1 MSSKEFLETSFL
13 RFFLFEANVVAFLQ
27 FHFIIRY
34 RVNHSCLFFP
44 EILAFLLLSPLRSLE
59 TDENYDLKFKQK
71 DGISYPEMVSEKFK
85 YICAFSY
92 IVEQNSDSIF
102 REQAIQ
108 DFRPNDGE
116 SVGCGTVYR

>member
-1 MSSKEFLETSFL
+1 MFILPRDPRFSLSFSFAIA
-13 RFFLFEANVVAFLQ
+13 R
-27 FHFIIRY
+27 
-34 RVNHSCLFFP
+34 
-44 EILAFLLLSPLRSLE
+44 
-59 TDENYDLKFKQK
+59 ENYDLKFKQK

-102 REQAIQ
+102 REQAIR

>member
-13 RFFLFEANVVAFLQ
+13 CFFLFEANVVRFPSIS
-27 FHFIIRY
+27 FHHSVSCKPLVFILPRDP
-34 RVNHSCLFFP
+34 RF
-44 EILAFLLLSPLRSLE
+44 SPSFSFAIAR
-59 TDENYDLKFKQK
+59 ENYDLKFKQK

-85 YICAFSY
+85 YICALSY

-102 REQAIQ
+102 REQAIR
-108 DFRPNDGE
+108 DFRSNDGE